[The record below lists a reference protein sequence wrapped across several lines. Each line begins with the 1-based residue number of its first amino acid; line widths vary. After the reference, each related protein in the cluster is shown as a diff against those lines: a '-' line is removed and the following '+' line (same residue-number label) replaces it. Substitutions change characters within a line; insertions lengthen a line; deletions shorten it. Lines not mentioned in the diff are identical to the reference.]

1 MENFGQSKAET
12 SLRPANDGLKINY
25 NSAQNLKG
33 EFMKKKSARLR
44 ATIIS
49 LVFAASLV
57 TPFTMKQT
65 VAAKPKADKAAITIV
80 TPDDPEAIFET
91 ARIVHNVTVN
101 GKKGMRVHAKFHVKY
116 GMDVACMMIAY
127 FYFDDA
133 DNTPLK
139 TSDQK
144 YRAKDGTVSATA
156 NFTPAYDPAVYNDLQ
171 IFMPYDALNME
182 SGDDYDLK
190 FYLALYDKEG
200 GRFFG
205 KSGWYKFHLTMP

>member
-1 MENFGQSKAET
+1 MIK
-12 SLRPANDGLKINY
+12 R
-25 NSAQNLKG
+25 
-33 EFMKKKSARLR
+33 ARLFGLGLISAALCLSFVASNSVVTKQVS
-44 ATIIS
+44 ATTTS
-49 LVFAASLV
+49 ASSNVGAKFKNLVV
-57 TPFTMKQT
+57 
-65 VAAKPKADKAAITIV
+65 V
-80 TPDDPEAIFET
+80 DDPEAIYEG

-101 GKKGMRVHAKFHVKY
+101 GRKGMRIHAKFRVKY
-116 GMDVACMMIAY
+116 AQDVACMLIAY
-127 FYFDDA
+127 FYYDDS

-139 TSDQK
+139 AGDAN
-144 YRAKDGTVSATA
+144 YRTREGNVSAHA

-171 IFMPYDALNME
+171 MFVPYDALNME